1 MKTKRRS
8 RWSRILAIVLA
19 MTMVLCDQSVLYASD
34 SMADPVAGEVVTAP
48 IAEEPAP
55 QAEEAP
61 AAEVAEPQPAAETP
75 ATEAPKAEHPAT
87 EAPATEAPKTE
98 APATEAPATE
108 APKAETPATEAPATE
123 APQRKNLVTFQV
135 GEGAAVW
142 VKDAAEAST
151 TGTAV
156 DGKIL
161 FTVRLN
167 EGYTLESVLVDGTT
181 PARQTETGEYIIEGI
196 QTDNTIVTVKTKAPE
211 TEAPTEPAPEPAPAE
226 KPAEPAEEPAAVEE
240 PQKTY
245 TIVINHMLTTS
256 IGRFSTVSDPIQIT
270 EQDLTNG
277 VFDISG
283 YALSRDGLVV
293 SKAYNLTKAALEQFG
308 GETVTATIKYKVA
321 DGWIVIPNDE
331 ASQESSFRGVYI
343 GSLDNVTIVPA
354 GQLPI
359 TFQFLYEN
367 GTIARHSETRMF
379 TQQDGGNYEVSYTI
393 EDIPAGYGF
402 EIDNAKFIVDGN
414 VLSASYGKDAKEDSV
429 TITFKANTV
438 AYQVTERVPNKGY
451 EEADLSNPAFY
462 TDTQLTT
469 SFTGKVGDTTAVNAA
484 EKNGFTAKPVEQQ
497 EIVADGSTQ
506 VIVEYIRNTYSVK
519 YDTDGGSY
527 KAAKEGLY
535 ESEIT
540 IADGQNPTKAGYTF
554 AGWYMGKAANAEKAA
569 DRIAS
574 LEQDLTVY
582 AHWNAKTVNYT
593 VVYQKQNLSGGY
605 DFVKSVSK
613 SEETGA
619 KVSGRDDAGKFTDS
633 AYYHFASADQNVEVK
648 ADNSTVV
655 YVKYDL
661 NIYKIEFNLNK
672 KQSSGVK
679 LTIGGKTYS
688 AGGTNYY
695 FEARLGEDISAKW
708 PTKTNISGANNFY
721 GWDPPHSDTT
731 FVSKRFNLTKNMID
745 GSENN
750 STTTYKALWESGRT
764 VELHYMLQNA
774 DDDDYTDDPNY
785 RQSAITSGGFTAKEI
800 DGYTHTGTDYDNQW
814 NPTEYYFYYKRNT

>member
-34 SMADPVAGEVVTAP
+34 SMADPVAEEVVAEPVAEEPVQEAVEEPAP
-48 IAEEPAP
+48 EAIVEEPAP

-75 ATEAPKAEHPAT
+75 ATEAPKAEAPATEAPVTEAPKTEAPAT
-87 EAPATEAPKTE
+87 EAPATEAPKVETPATEAPATEAPKAEAPATEAPATEAPKAE

-211 TEAPTEPAPEPAPAE
+211 TEAPTEPAPAPAE
-226 KPAEPAEEPAAVEE
+226 EPAEPAEEPAPVEE

-270 EQDLTNG
+270 EQDLTDG

-331 ASQESSFRGVYI
+331 ASQESSFRGVYV
-343 GSLDNVTIVPA
+343 GSLDDITIAPA

-359 TFQFLYEN
+359 TFRFLYEN

-402 EIDNAKFIVDGN
+402 EIDNERFTVDRN
-414 VLSASYGKDAKEDSV
+414 VLRASYGKDEKEDSV

-451 EEADLSNPAFY
+451 EEADLSNPASY
-462 TDTQLTT
+462 TDTPLTA

-497 EIVADGSTQ
+497 EIAADGSTQ
-506 VIVEYIRNTYSVK
+506 VIVEYIRNTYAVK

-535 ESEIT
+535 ESKIT

-554 AGWYMGKAANAEKAA
+554 AGWYMGKATNAEKAA

-582 AHWNAKTVNYT
+582 AHWNADTVNYT
-593 VVYQKQNLSGGY
+593 VVYQKQNLSDGY
-605 DFVKSVSK
+605 DFVKSVTR
-613 SEETGA
+613 SEKTGA
-619 KVSGRDDAGKFTDS
+619 KVSGSNDAGSFTDS
-633 AYYHFASADQNVEVK
+633 AYYHFSDEKTDKNVEVK

-661 NIYKIEFNLNK
+661 NTYKI
-672 KQSSGVK
+672 
-679 LTIGGKTYS
+679 
-688 AGGTNYY
+688 
-695 FEARLGEDISAKW
+695 
-708 PTKTNISGANNFY
+708 
-721 GWDPPHSDTT
+721 
-731 FVSKRFNLTKNMID
+731 
-745 GSENN
+745 
-750 STTTYKALWESGRT
+750 
-764 VELHYMLQNA
+764 
-774 DDDDYTDDPNY
+774 
-785 RQSAITSGGFTAKEI
+785 
-800 DGYTHTGTDYDNQW
+800 
-814 NPTEYYFYYKRNT
+814 

>member
-34 SMADPVAGEVVTAP
+34 SMADPVAEEVVTEP

-55 QAEEAP
+55 QAAEAP

-75 ATEAPKAEHPAT
+75 ATEAPKAETPVTEAPKTEAPATEAPKAEAPATEAPKAETPATEAPATEVPKAETPATEAPVTEAPKAEAPAT

-98 APATEAPATE
+98 APATETPATEAPKAETPATEAPATE

-211 TEAPTEPAPEPAPAE
+211 TEAPTEPAPAPAPAE
-226 KPAEPAEEPAAVEE
+226 EPAEPAEEPAPAEE

-270 EQDLTNG
+270 EQDLTDG

-402 EIDNAKFIVDGN
+402 EIDNARFNVDGN
-414 VLSASYGKDAKEDSV
+414 VLQC
-429 TITFKANTV
+429 F
-438 AYQVTERVPNKGY
+438 
-451 EEADLSNPAFY
+451 L
-462 TDTQLTT
+462 
-469 SFTGKVGDTTAVNAA
+469 
-484 EKNGFTAKPVEQQ
+484 
-497 EIVADGSTQ
+497 
-506 VIVEYIRNTYSVK
+506 
-519 YDTDGGSY
+519 
-527 KAAKEGLY
+527 
-535 ESEIT
+535 
-540 IADGQNPTKAGYTF
+540 
-554 AGWYMGKAANAEKAA
+554 W
-569 DRIAS
+569 
-574 LEQDLTVY
+574 
-582 AHWNAKTVNYT
+582 
-593 VVYQKQNLSGGY
+593 
-605 DFVKSVSK
+605 
-613 SEETGA
+613 
-619 KVSGRDDAGKFTDS
+619 
-633 AYYHFASADQNVEVK
+633 
-648 ADNSTVV
+648 
-655 YVKYDL
+655 
-661 NIYKIEFNLNK
+661 
-672 KQSSGVK
+672 
-679 LTIGGKTYS
+679 
-688 AGGTNYY
+688 
-695 FEARLGEDISAKW
+695 
-708 PTKTNISGANNFY
+708 
-721 GWDPPHSDTT
+721 
-731 FVSKRFNLTKNMID
+731 KR
-745 GSENN
+745 
-750 STTTYKALWESGRT
+750 
-764 VELHYMLQNA
+764 
-774 DDDDYTDDPNY
+774 
-785 RQSAITSGGFTAKEI
+785 
-800 DGYTHTGTDYDNQW
+800 
-814 NPTEYYFYYKRNT
+814 